1 MTAPA
6 APPDGAFG
14 DDVFFQGA
22 AVGMHMSLP
31 GLSYAQLFKELKALG
46 CTHVSL
52 VVAWSQANIR
62 AVEIGPHAV
71 ETMPDAE
78 VRAHI
83 REAHAA
89 GLKVLLF
96 PILHIERRRS
106 GEWRGRMK
114 PRSESLWWRS
124 YGRFVLHYADMAR
137 EEKVDMFSVGSE
149 LLSLEHQE
157 ARWVSLI
164 ERVRAKTDAKL
175 LYSAN
180 WDHFEHVTFWD
191 KLDVAGLT
199 GYFEL
204 AEEGREPT
212 VAELEE
218 GWEGVA
224 DVIATYRQRVGRPL
238 IFTEVGYPS
247 QVGAAAHPW
256 DYTKRDA
263 PDPIIQYKAYR
274 AMYEVYRR
282 RAAKRPADAPPALDG
297 FFFWN
302 WYGYGGEEDDTYNV
316 RGKPAE
322 AVLRRWFR
330 GSL

>member
-1 MTAPA
+1 MVLEPHHHSAQACAATGALSLVAMVGQGDAVASPGAERAPGRGGRLWWVVPGSVALIALIGAALWAVLGGALVEPWGGAPQRGPQVGVEGQAEAPAPVRQPPRRQRHPEPAKVTHFGVDEAPEGMTAPA

-78 VRAHI
+78 LRAHI

-149 LLSLEHQE
+149 LLSLEHQ
-157 ARWVSLI
+157 SSPS
-164 ERVRAKTDAKL
+164 RA
-175 LYSAN
+175 
-180 WDHFEHVTFWD
+180 
-191 KLDVAGLT
+191 
-199 GYFEL
+199 
-204 AEEGREPT
+204 
-212 VAELEE
+212 
-218 GWEGVA
+218 
-224 DVIATYRQRVGRPL
+224 Q
-238 IFTEVGYPS
+238 
-247 QVGAAAHPW
+247 
-256 DYTKRDA
+256 
-263 PDPIIQYKAYR
+263 
-274 AMYEVYRR
+274 
-282 RAAKRPADAPPALDG
+282 
-297 FFFWN
+297 
-302 WYGYGGEEDDTYNV
+302 
-316 RGKPAE
+316 
-322 AVLRRWFR
+322 
-330 GSL
+330 